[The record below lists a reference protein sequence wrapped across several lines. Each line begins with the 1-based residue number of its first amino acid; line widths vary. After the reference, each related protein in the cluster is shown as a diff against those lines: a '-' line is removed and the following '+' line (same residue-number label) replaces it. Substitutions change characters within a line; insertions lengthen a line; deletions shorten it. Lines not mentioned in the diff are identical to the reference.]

1 MKYIKYFFI
10 LILVISVSSCKK
22 FLDTKPPDFLAPETY
37 YSTEDQLNNALMGVY
52 DPLGWETMYG
62 NNLFANL
69 TICTDESF
77 WNRAAQTTGTQVNV
91 FDYSNIDVANL
102 WAACYTGIERANML
116 IANVKKP
123 QMDEAKRENILGQA
137 MFLRGYYYFLLV
149 TNFGGVPLK
158 TVPQPSVSN
167 PVYINVPRSS
177 IKDVYTQI
185 LSDMTEAEG
194 KLNTIT
200 ANGNPGYISKT
211 ACQGILARV
220 NLNMAGFPLNETAR
234 YAEALSW
241 VKKVEASGEHA
252 LNTTFNSSL
261 TNSAYS
267 QIFINQ
273 MRDEYNIKESIWE
286 VEFYGNRI
294 SDAFV
299 EAGRLGNTIGLA
311 FSPSVDSPDSLG
323 YSYGFANTTRR
334 HYLRYDNADQRRDWA
349 IAPFR
354 YNNTAPFARVNWT
367 ASTIYNRNVGKWR
380 RSYEKLTPKNK
391 NYTPTNFPLLRYSD
405 VLLMIAEAEN
415 EVNGPTTTAYN
426 ALNQVRR
433 RAYGVSLAAASPT
446 ADAPAA
452 MGKDN
457 FRTFIQEERSR
468 ELCYE
473 GLRKYD
479 LIRWGIYVARMN
491 EIGNEI
497 ATDATN
503 TAFKW
508 GGLGGQSV
516 SERHVLLPIPST
528 EMSVNKAITAK
539 DQNPGW

>member
-10 LILVISVSSCKK
+10 LIMVISISSCKK
-22 FLDTKPPDFLAPETY
+22 FLDTKPTDFLAPETY

-91 FDYSNIDVANL
+91 FDYSNIDVASL

-123 QMDEAKRENILGQA
+123 QMDETKRENILGQA

-158 TVPQPSVSN
+158 TEPQPSVSN

-177 IKDVYTQI
+177 IKDIYTQI

-220 NLNMAGFPLNETAR
+220 NLTMAGYPLNETAR
-234 YAEALSW
+234 FAEALSW
-241 VKKVEASGEHA
+241 AKKVEASGEQV
-252 LNTTFNSSL
+252 LNTAYNSSL

-273 MRDEYNIKESIWE
+273 MRDEYNIKESMWE

-299 EAGRLGNTIGLA
+299 ESGRLGNTIGLA

-354 YNNTAPFARVNWT
+354 YNNTAPYARVNWT

-380 RSYEKLTPKNK
+380 RSFEKLTPKNK
-391 NYTPTNFPLLRYSD
+391 NYTPTNFPLLRYAD

-433 RAYGVSLAAASPT
+433 RAYGVSLATASPT

-452 MGKDN
+452 MSKDN

-491 EIGNEI
+491 EIGNEM
-497 ATDATN
+497 ANDPTN
-503 TAFKW
+503 TTFKW

-516 SERHVLLPIPST
+516 SEKHVLLPIPST

>member
-22 FLDTKPPDFLAPETY
+22 FLDTKPTDFLAPETY

-137 MFLRGYYYFLLV
+137 MFLRGYYYFLLA

-177 IKDVYTQI
+177 IKDLYTQI

-200 ANGNPGYISKT
+200 VNGNPGYISKT

-234 YAEALSW
+234 FAEALSW
-241 VKKVEASGEHA
+241 AKKVEASGEQT
-252 LNTTFNSSL
+252 LNTAYNSSL

-299 EAGRLGNTIGLA
+299 ESGRLGNTIGLA

-354 YNNTAPFARVNWT
+354 YNNTAPYARVNWT

-380 RSYEKLTPKNK
+380 RSFEKLTPKNK

-491 EIGNEI
+491 EIGNEM
-497 ATDATN
+497 ANDPTN

-516 SERHVLLPIPST
+516 SEKNVLLPIPST

>member
-1 MKYIKYFFI
+1 
-10 LILVISVSSCKK
+10 
-22 FLDTKPPDFLAPETY
+22 
-37 YSTEDQLNNALMGVY
+37 
-52 DPLGWETMYG
+52 
-62 NNLFANL
+62 
-69 TICTDESF
+69 
-77 WNRAAQTTGTQVNV
+77 
-91 FDYSNIDVANL
+91 
-102 WAACYTGIERANML
+102 
-116 IANVKKP
+116 
-123 QMDEAKRENILGQA
+123 
-137 MFLRGYYYFLLV
+137 
-149 TNFGGVPLK
+149 
-158 TVPQPSVSN
+158 
-167 PVYINVPRSS
+167 
-177 IKDVYTQI
+177 
-185 LSDMTEAEG
+185 
-194 KLNTIT
+194 
-200 ANGNPGYISKT
+200 
-211 ACQGILARV
+211 
-220 NLNMAGFPLNETAR
+220 
-234 YAEALSW
+234 
-241 VKKVEASGEHA
+241 
-252 LNTTFNSSL
+252 
-261 TNSAYS
+261 
-267 QIFINQ
+267 
-273 MRDEYNIKESIWE
+273 MRDEYNIKESMWE

-299 EAGRLGNTIGLA
+299 ESGRLGNTIGLA

-354 YNNTAPFARVNWT
+354 YNNTAPYARVNWT

-380 RSYEKLTPKNK
+380 RSFEKLTPKNK
-391 NYTPTNFPLLRYSD
+391 NYTPTNFPLLRYAD

-433 RAYGVSLAAASPT
+433 RAYGVSLATASPT

-452 MGKDN
+452 MSKDN

-491 EIGNEI
+491 EIGNEM
-497 ATDATN
+497 ANDPTN

-516 SERHVLLPIPST
+516 SEKHVLLPIPST